1 MEAGRQLAGGFGR
14 SPPGLGDAA
23 QHAAPFLDASL
34 LYFFAFLQLL
44 FGGQMD
50 LPLQLSSQD
59 RAAVAEGAASVAAE
73 GVGGGW
79 DVAGRME
86 TTELDPSWF
95 CAFASLLSEIIGR
108 FILVILTVKGSMRI
122 KKDHSVLHSFRC
134 QR

>member
-1 MEAGRQLAGGFGR
+1 ME
-14 SPPGLGDAA
+14 
-23 QHAAPFLDASL
+23 
-34 LYFFAFLQLL
+34 
-44 FGGQMD
+44 

-95 CAFASLLSEIIGR
+95 CVFASLLSEIIRR

>member
-1 MEAGRQLAGGFGR
+1 
-14 SPPGLGDAA
+14 
-23 QHAAPFLDASL
+23 
-34 LYFFAFLQLL
+34 
-44 FGGQMD
+44 MD

-95 CAFASLLSEIIGR
+95 CLVRLL
-108 FILVILTVKGSMRI
+108 LY
-122 KKDHSVLHSFRC
+122 C